1 MVGQRALLHKQHAV
15 VIGILV
21 QHHPLLDLA
30 VRVLLQLLALVGR
43 KVAHG
48 LCIARALQMLKCD
61 NLTDE
66 LHLKVRENYIMLID
80 LF

>member
-1 MVGQRALLHKQHAV
+1 M
-15 VIGILV
+15 
-21 QHHPLLDLA
+21 
-30 VRVLLQLLALVGR
+30 RVLLQLLALVGR